1 MFENNKVKKERVYIV
16 CPYTSL
22 DNADYRTKELEQ
34 LAESALLEIVKTNCF
49 LVKEINA
56 KTYLGIG
63 KVEEIAKD
71 VENLN
76 ADVVLFDCPLTGS
89 QLRNLNEIV

>member
-1 MFENNKVKKERVYIV
+1 MFENNEIKQEKVYIV

-56 KTYLGIG
+56 RTYM
-63 KVEEIAKD
+63 
-71 VENLN
+71 
-76 ADVVLFDCPLTGS
+76 VLA
-89 QLRNLNEIV
+89 RWKK